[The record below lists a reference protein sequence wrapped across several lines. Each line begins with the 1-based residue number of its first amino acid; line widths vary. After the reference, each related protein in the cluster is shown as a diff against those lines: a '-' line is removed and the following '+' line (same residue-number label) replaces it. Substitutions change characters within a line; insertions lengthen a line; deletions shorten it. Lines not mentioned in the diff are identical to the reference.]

1 MKTPLFAIVA
11 LVASAALS
19 QEPSTNAYRFA
30 AKEGGRARMVVVNFR
45 PANGDTFSWYGQN
58 ESTAMWAATFADRL
72 NERFAQ
78 TRKFMM
84 IDRKFDAEIQDEIR
98 RLSDKNAA
106 KGDVVRLCQ
115 RLGTDYMV
123 VGDVKFWPVR
133 ASGANPLTGQALPAA
148 SQLFAEISYRVIV
161 APTGE
166 IVWAATRRL
175 ESGEFPAA
183 DISQFTS
190 LSTDGGACHM
200 VEEVVAA
207 LFPPPEGTAV
217 APSAGALPPPQPT
230 APAPESLNTTIRGT
244 GNGGVV
250 TPF

>member
-1 MKTPLFAIVA
+1 MKTSLFALFA
-11 LVASAALS
+11 LVASVVLS
-19 QEPSTNAYRFA
+19 QESSENAYRFA

-58 ESTAMWAATFADRL
+58 ESTAMWAAALADRL

-78 TRKFMM
+78 TRKFTM
-84 IDRKFDAEIQDEIR
+84 IDRKFDAEIQDEVR

-133 ASGANPLTGQALPAA
+133 APGANPLTGQAMPPV

-166 IVWAATRRL
+166 IAWAATRRIG
-175 ESGEFPAA
+175 SGEFPAA

-190 LSTDGGACHM
+190 MSTDGAACGM

-207 LFPPPEGTAV
+207 LFPPPEGAV
-217 APSAGALPPPQPT
+217 APTADATPPPT
-230 APAPESLNTTIRGT
+230 AVPASEALNTTIRGT

>member
-1 MKTPLFAIVA
+1 MKTPLFALVA
-11 LVASAALS
+11 LVASVALS
-19 QEPSTNAYRFA
+19 QEPPTNAYRFA
-30 AKEGGRARMVVVNFR
+30 AKQEGRPRMVVVNFR
-45 PANGDTFSWYGQN
+45 PANGDTFTWCGKG
-58 ESTAMWAATFADRL
+58 ESTAMWAATLADKL

-78 TRKFMM
+78 TRKFTM
-84 IDRKFDAEIQDEIR
+84 IDRKFDVEVQDEIR

-123 VGDVKFWPVR
+123 VGDVKFWPV
-133 ASGANPLTGQALPAA
+133 SSPGVNPVTGQVMPIA
-148 SQLFAEISYRVIV
+148 SRQFAEISYRVIV

-166 IVWAATRRL
+166 IAWAATRPVDA
-175 ESGEFPAA
+175 GEFPAA

-190 LSTDGGACHM
+190 MSTDGAACGM

-207 LFPPPEGTAV
+207 LFPPPDGAV
-217 APSAGALPPPQPT
+217 APSAGTMPPSPP
-230 APAPESLNTTIRGT
+230 AVPAPEALNTTIRGT